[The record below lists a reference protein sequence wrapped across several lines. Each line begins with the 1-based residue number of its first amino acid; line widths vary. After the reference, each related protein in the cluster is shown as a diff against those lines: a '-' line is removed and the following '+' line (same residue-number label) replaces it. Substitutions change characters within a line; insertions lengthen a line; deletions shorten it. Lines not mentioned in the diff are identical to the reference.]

1 MRLSKSMIAAAALV
15 ALTGTALAAGEATIE
30 ARKQNM
36 KTIGGEMKAIAAVLK
51 GESSDTASLPT
62 RTKTMAEAAAKSKA
76 LFQEKALGGETAA
89 KPEIWGEWDRFAAGL
104 DAMQAETAK
113 LAAISPT
120 DKAAF
125 GAQVGVVGKICK
137 NCHDTYKEKK

>member
-1 MRLSKSMIAAAALV
+1 MRLSKSMIAAAALI
-15 ALTGTALAAGEATIE
+15 ALTGTAFAAGEATVE

-36 KTIGGEMKAIAAVLK
+36 KSIGGDMKAIAAVLK

-62 RTKTMAEAAAKSKA
+62 RTKSLADAAAKSKA
-76 LFQEKALGGETAA
+76 LFQEKVLVGETAA
-89 KPEIWGEWDRFAAGL
+89 KPEVWAEWDRFAAGL
-104 DAMQAETAK
+104 DALTAESAK
-113 LAAISPT
+113 LAALNPA